1 MTADTAGTNKIGG
14 IDRYGK
20 VKTIIHAEDKVTN
33 KG

>member
-1 MTADTAGTNKIGG
+1 MTADTAGTNTNGG
-14 IDRYGK
+14 IDRGK